1 MYNVDATLLDRF
13 KENIQTEQN
22 NCDPRP
28 LVYITRNRTAINS
41 QKFWERQLITSTV
54 GTRSS
59 IAVRRP
65 EGSFFGDMIF
75 TAQVESGTA
84 VIRYAVPRDDINDM
98 TWTTLTTIP
107 TVTELSI
114 LFDGYM
120 VMHDNVVEQYTTG
133 DYPWVFYVNT
143 SGELNG
149 LNLDDP
155 EATEISISDNAVNIA
170 SVRGLYSETANLD
183 DGIWVFYNN
192 TDGELWEARILDGE
206 VEELNEITIKPT
218 GVTEWS
224 DLWAGFSF
232 DYRIMLQLKGDDGK
246 VYSLMSKS
254 RPGGF
259 SNIEHLRIRKAT
271 MTGTIGLPPPIPL
284 VAENVEV

>member
-1 MYNVDATLLDRF
+1 MYNIDPVLEERLFDR
-13 KENIQTEQN
+13 EQTERN
-22 NCDPRP
+22 NAEVRP
-28 LVYITRNRTAINS
+28 LVYITRNRTAITS
-41 QKFWERQLITSTV
+41 QKFWERALITSTV

-65 EGSFFGDMIF
+65 LGSFFGDMIF

-84 VIRYAVPRDDINDM
+84 IIRYAEPRDDINDM
-98 TWTTLTTIP
+98 SWTTLTTILN
-107 TVTELSI
+107 VSELSI
-114 LFDGYM
+114 LFDGFM
-120 VMHDNVVEQYTTG
+120 RMHDNVVETFTTG
-133 DYPWVFYVNT
+133 DFPWVFYVNT

-149 LNLDDP
+149 LNLNDP
-155 EATEISISDNAVNIA
+155 DATEISISDNAVNIA
-170 SVRGLYSETANLD
+170 SVRGLYSDTANLD

-192 TDGELWEARILDGE
+192 TDGELWEARVLDGE
-206 VEELNEITIKPT
+206 VEELNEITIKPE

-246 VYSLMSKS
+246 VYTLMSKS

-259 SNIEHLRIRKAT
+259 SNIEFLRVSKISV
-271 MTGTIGLPPPIPL
+271 TGLIGYPPPVPSL
-284 VAENVEV
+284 AENVEV